1 MVQGYHPPKKVLRHE
16 YEYVSTGGKLDC
28 HLRSF
33 FHRLHSRQHGRIR
46 STLRNCRVSWLSV
59 ARRVF
64 SRWAIPQFVPQSGP
78 SSVMKDQCKPLR
90 IPSHSQHRK
99 FQFSNGLRCCFSR
112 KSLSKHPI
120 KSNAQHI
127 EVCPCLHPCLVPSLL
142 AWQTDRW
149 CKCTIAR
156 FEIACACQCLF
167 CVAVYLSKNKY
178 CKSVMLFNL
187 DAFKVL
193 LCFAH
198 ITFNLPRLHAP
209 MRLGIDDH
217 GCMYGWF
224 WRYVGLW
231 WLLFFCRASQPL
243 PEENVRM
250 NELYGRMHGWMGCM
264 GSWM

>member
-120 KSNAQHI
+120 KSNAQTYWGLSL
-127 EVCPCLHPCLVPSLL
+127 PPSLPCSL
-142 AWQTDRW
+142 PTGMANGQVVQMYN
-149 CKCTIAR
+149 CTVRNCMCMSMSILR
-156 FEIACACQCLF
+156 GR
-167 CVAVYLSKNKY
+167 LSIQK
-178 CKSVMLFNL
+178 
-187 DAFKVL
+187 
-193 LCFAH
+193 
-198 ITFNLPRLHAP
+198 
-209 MRLGIDDH
+209 
-217 GCMYGWF
+217 
-224 WRYVGLW
+224 
-231 WLLFFCRASQPL
+231 
-243 PEENVRM
+243 
-250 NELYGRMHGWMGCM
+250 
-264 GSWM
+264 

>member
-33 FHRLHSRQHGRIR
+33 FHRLHSKQHGRIR

-193 LCFAH
+193 LILLSIYPGFMHPCVLESM
-198 ITFNLPRLHAP
+198 T
-209 MRLGIDDH
+209 MVVCMDDFE
-217 GCMYGWF
+217 GMWVFDGY
-224 WRYVGLW
+224 
-231 WLLFFCRASQPL
+231 FFCRASQPL